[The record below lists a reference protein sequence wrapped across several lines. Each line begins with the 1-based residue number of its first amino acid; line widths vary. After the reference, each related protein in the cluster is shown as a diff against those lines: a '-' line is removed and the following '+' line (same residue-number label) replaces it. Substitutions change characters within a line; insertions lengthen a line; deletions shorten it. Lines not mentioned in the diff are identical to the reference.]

1 MKKIISLTLCFTL
14 IFTHISY
21 CQTNNISDAIKDLKI
36 VGNKINIMIDE
47 ISGDEPL
54 DMSKFKEDVKYCES
68 ILASRSNKISKDYS
82 NESDI
87 ELKAAYSSLLYVSS
101 LYALSLNSIIVYIHN
116 NSKSHYFIDI
126 CTTYRN
132 GTLALDAIKSNF

>member
-1 MKKIISLTLCFTL
+1 MKKLISLTLCFML
-14 IFTHISY
+14 LFTSISY
-21 CQTNNISDAIKDLKI
+21 GQTNNISSSIKDLEM
-36 VGNKINIMIDE
+36 VRNEINLMIKE

-68 ILASRSNKISKDYS
+68 ILASLSKKISKDYS

-101 LYALSLNSIIVYIHN
+101 LYALSLNSIIAYIHN
-116 NSKSHYFIDI
+116 NTKSHYFIDI
-126 CTTYRN
+126 CTTYRE